1 MATVATVLS
10 MTKKVKLLTS
20 TNNVCSNEESRKN
33 KCHNNPSITSI
44 TTADKVY
51 TKIQP
56 ICYRSKQKKKL
67 L

>member
-1 MATVATVLS
+1 MEIAATALS

-20 TNNVCSNEESRKN
+20 TNNVCSNKESRKN
-33 KCHNNPSITSI
+33 KCHNSTFI
-44 TTADKVY
+44 TTADKIY